1 MTKTKKLTLSAVLC
15 ALGVVFMALGSVID
29 VLIDTSGACT
39 AALIFLGITLIVKLR
54 KKRTKT

>member
-1 MTKTKKLTLSAVLC
+1 MKIVWEKKIDFIL
-15 ALGVVFMALGSVID
+15 ALGGGSVID